1 MGRTSGRRR
10 AGGKRQRNFQLLDS
24 EEHSSR
30 ISSQSEPQYIAPKLA
45 SYQKNISPKS
55 PEQERLID
63 ALSHPGVVLATG
75 PAGTG
80 KTYLAISKAVE
91 ALDQGRV
98 DKLVL
103 CRPAIEAGES
113 LGFLPGNIEAKL
125 SPYLRP
131 MYDVLTERMGGSR
144 LRQLLLE
151 GIVEIAPI
159 GYLRG
164 RTFNNSFIVVDEAQ
178 NCSYAQLKML
188 VTRYGWHT
196 TMVLTGDPDQS
207 DLLPGISGLSELVSR
222 LEPVE
227 QIKAV
232 KLGHC
237 DVVRHPL
244 VARILSTL

>member
-1 MGRTSGRRR
+1 
-10 AGGKRQRNFQLLDS
+10 
-24 EEHSSR
+24 
-30 ISSQSEPQYIAPKLA
+30 
-45 SYQKNISPKS
+45 
-55 PEQERLID
+55 
-63 ALSHPGVVLATG
+63 
-75 PAGTG
+75 
-80 KTYLAISKAVE
+80 
-91 ALDQGRV
+91 
-98 DKLVL
+98 
-103 CRPAIEAGES
+103 
-113 LGFLPGNIEAKL
+113 
-125 SPYLRP
+125 
-131 MYDVLTERMGGSR
+131 MGGSR

-178 NCSYAQLKML
+178 NFSYAQLKML